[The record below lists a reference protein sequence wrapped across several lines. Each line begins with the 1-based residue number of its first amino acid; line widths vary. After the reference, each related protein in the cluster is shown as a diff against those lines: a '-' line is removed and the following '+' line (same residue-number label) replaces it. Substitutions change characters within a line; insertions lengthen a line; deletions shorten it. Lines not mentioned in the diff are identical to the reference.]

1 MKEWFKKH
9 LGLVGFLVWVAFI
22 LIELLCRFILKIDHY
37 DLAEIGFVLFMEA
50 SFIQGILKQEDTK
63 CSEKVKNGIIVF
75 SVAISIGLIYYILFL
90 QGMLYSLINH

>member
-9 LGLVGFLVWVAFI
+9 LGLVGFLVWMAFI

-37 DLAEIGFVLFMEA
+37 DLAQIGAVFWFEA
-50 SFIQGILKQEDTK
+50 SFIQAIILNEKY
-63 CSEKVKNGIIVF
+63 SEKVKNGIIVF

>member
-9 LGLVGFLVWVAFI
+9 LGLVGFLVWMAFI
-22 LIELLCRFILKIDHY
+22 LIELLCRFILKIDYY
-37 DLAEIGFVLFMEA
+37 DLAEIGFLLWMSA
-50 SFIQGILKQEDTK
+50 AFIQAIILNEKY
-63 CSEKVKNGIIVF
+63 SEKVKNGIIVF

>member
-9 LGLVGFLVWVAFI
+9 LGLVGFLVWMAFI

-37 DLAEIGFVLFMEA
+37 DLAEIGFLLWMSA
-50 SFIQGILKQEDTK
+50 AFIQAIILNEKY
-63 CSEKVKNGIIVF
+63 SEKVKNGIIVF

-90 QGMLYSLINH
+90 QYMLFG

>member
-9 LGLVGFLVWVAFI
+9 LGLVGFLVWMAFI

-37 DLAEIGFVLFMEA
+37 DLAEIGFLLWMSA
-50 SFIQGILKQEDTK
+50 AFIQAIILNEKY
-63 CSEKVKNGIIVF
+63 SEKVKNGIIVF

>member
-9 LGLVGFLVWVAFI
+9 LGLVGFLVWMAFI

-37 DLAEIGFVLFMEA
+37 DLAEIGLLLWMSA
-50 SFIQGILKQEDTK
+50 AFIQAIILNEKY
-63 CSEKVKNGIIVF
+63 SEKVKNGIIVF

-90 QGMLYSLINH
+90 LGMLYSLINH